1 MKYQKFYC
9 VLLLVSLS
17 AVSLRGVFNSPESK
31 LYFIYI
37 QLTAA
42 QYYTSYNPYN
52 TPSPTFSS
60 LNNYYY
66 STPYPYIGIPTA
78 SPYYNNNQQI
88 RIWPYVIGQ
97 YLYPSYYNNNSNN
110 PYASLGTP
118 NWQSYY
124 ANAYQNN
131 FGKK

>member
-17 AVSLRGVFNSPESK
+17 ALA
-31 LYFIYI
+31 
-37 QLTAA
+37 AA
-42 QYYTSYNPYN
+42 QYYTPYNPYN

-60 LNNYYY
+60 LSNYNNNNYYY
-66 STPYPYIGIPTA
+66 YTTPYPYAVIPTVNPNP
-78 SPYYNNNQQI
+78 SYYNDQQI

-110 PYASLGTP
+110 PYASLSTP

-124 ANAYQNN
+124 TNAYQNN
-131 FGKK
+131 WGKK